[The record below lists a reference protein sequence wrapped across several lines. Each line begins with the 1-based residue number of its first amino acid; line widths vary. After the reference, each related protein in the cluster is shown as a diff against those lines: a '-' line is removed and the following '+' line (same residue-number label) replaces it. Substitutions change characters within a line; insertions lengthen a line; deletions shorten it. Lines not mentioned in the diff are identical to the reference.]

1 MSALAI
7 ARGVRASWRVLRH
20 RSREWR
26 NSHCVRKNRA
36 PAREHSILALG
47 NSSQA
52 RLIRREPPVRLDG
65 SGHENRLSGAPH
77 KLVSIYQEIDID
89 HPGRP
94 AYIRLAKRRRVA
106 DGATKAWTSDAGL
119 VVTANRA
126 TEAAFHGCAVFR
138 LSGVG
143 TALKSGSLYEC

>member
-7 ARGVRASWRVLRH
+7 ARGIRASWRVSRH
-20 RSREWR
+20 RTREWR
-26 NSHCVRKNRA
+26 NNHCVRKNRA
-36 PAREHSILALG
+36 PARDHSILALG
-47 NSSQA
+47 NSSHA

-65 SGHENRLSGAPH
+65 NGHENRPSGAPH

-94 AYIRLAKRRRVA
+94 PYVRFAKRAVRRRVG
-106 DGATKAWTSDAGL
+106 DGATKAWTSDAGP

-126 TEAAFHGCAVFR
+126 TEAAFRGC
-138 LSGVG
+138 
-143 TALKSGSLYEC
+143 